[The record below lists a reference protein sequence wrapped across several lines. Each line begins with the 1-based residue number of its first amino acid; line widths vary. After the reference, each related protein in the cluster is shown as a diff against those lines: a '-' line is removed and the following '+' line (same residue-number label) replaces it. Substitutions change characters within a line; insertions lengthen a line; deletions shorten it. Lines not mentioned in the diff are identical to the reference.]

1 MKEVFI
7 GYDGM
12 DSHGRPLKVSDLLS
26 CDHVV

>member
-12 DSHGRPLKVSDLLS
+12 DSYGKPLKVSDSSS